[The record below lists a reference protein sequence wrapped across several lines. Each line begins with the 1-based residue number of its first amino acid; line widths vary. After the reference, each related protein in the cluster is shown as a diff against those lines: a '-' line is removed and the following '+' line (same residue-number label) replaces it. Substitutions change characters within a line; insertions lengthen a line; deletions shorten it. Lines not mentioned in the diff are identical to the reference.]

1 MTHFVE
7 KSREDDISKTI
18 VEFIAVRAVES
29 SVDAQCVKSI
39 VDFRERSLNDR
50 ANGVPILMY
59 TGTVLNVFRTNANKS
74 KLECNAR
81 NTYNLKYVIANAKV
95 QLNSIST

>member
-1 MTHFVE
+1 MKMTLA
-7 KSREDDISKTI
+7 KPLW
-18 VEFIAVRAVES
+18 S
-29 SVDAQCVKSI
+29 SSLSELLKVQWTLSVSNPLLTL
-39 VDFRERSLNDR
+39 ERSLNDR
-50 ANGVPILMY
+50 TNGVPILMY

-95 QLNSIST
+95 QFNSIST